1 MWPQTLRATG
11 IAMRILELSYEAIL
25 ISLVAVA
32 GTPVTAAQT
41 SKAQVMIVGD
51 AHLVRR
57 LDVYNNVYANSPL
70 SAARQA
76 QIADIESR
84 LARFHPTKVLI
95 EAPLRDQKKYA
106 DEYRQYLAGR
116 FALGADEIYQYGF
129 RLAARSGNATVYPID
144 TWGPSIYDDNS
155 LTGKRIDAYL
165 KTHLTRVE
173 DPEFHAFIVHD
184 HYLEQRGSYLGE
196 LRYLNGDSAIQA
208 NASWYSILD
217 GMGRDADNAG
227 SMYVAQWYT
236 RNCYIFANIL
246 RVIRPGDRVVLFMG
260 QGHKYLLRQFV
271 RLNPNLVYVDPLQY
285 LK

>member
-1 MWPQTLRATG
+1 
-11 IAMRILELSYEAIL
+11 MRILGLSYVAVL
-25 ISLVAVA
+25 LFLVALG
-32 GTPVTAAQT
+32 GTPVVAALA

-57 LDVYNNVYANSPL
+57 RDVYSNVYTNSPL
-70 SAARQA
+70 SAGRQA
-76 QIADIESR
+76 QIADIERR
-84 LARFHPTKVLI
+84 LARFHPTRVLI
-95 EAPLRDQKKYA
+95 EAPFRDRGKYA
-106 DEYRQYLAGR
+106 DEYRQYLTGR
-116 FALGADEIYQYGF
+116 FTLGADEIYQFGF

-155 LTGKRIDAYL
+155 PIGKRIDAYL

-173 DPEFHAFIVHD
+173 DPEFHAFVAHD
-184 HYLEQRGSYLGE
+184 HYLEQRGTYLGE
-196 LRYLNGDSAIQA
+196 LRYLNSDSAIQA

-227 SMYVAQWYT
+227 SMYAAQWYT
-236 RNCYIFANIL
+236 RNCYIFSNIL

-260 QGHKYLLRQFV
+260 QGHKYLLREFV